1 MKVKNALMMWFEY
14 LISKIFS
21 WSENFKSHL
30 FISESSF
37 CSTYK
42 RQEYFRYFVVYS
54 FLLPM
59 YLDQGEW

>member
-21 WSENFKSHL
+21 WRRILSHI
-30 FISESSF
+30 FSF
-37 CSTYK
+37 QRVAFVVHIK

>member
-37 CSTYK
+37 CSRYK
-42 RQEYFRYFVVYS
+42 KTGVLSLFCGIFIS
-54 FLLPM
+54 FTNVS
-59 YLDQGEW
+59 